1 MKDIQTTS
9 QRFERIIYSLKS
21 FGQIFIELGRGFL
34 RREPVLF
41 RAMIGSVIIGFAI
54 TFQFDVW
61 IFKKINLWQYYPP
74 DGWWFKFYALSM
86 MWSPIFLYGI
96 AMKNKKMEFAKNL
109 KEVFDLVG
117 LKNAIGSYPKFLNL
131 IPLTGGT
138 MKLTLTNGSFPKA
151 EWDKRKQKLEAN
163 MRIFVDEIDEVPEK
177 GLIEMTFSYEPMP
190 TKVSLE
196 DIYSYRDYKFFMGR
210 DRIKSYVGDFAENPH
225 FLIAGES
232 GGGKSAF
239 LRQLFTTIK
248 VNQPESQFLLMD
260 LKAGLE
266 FEHLRKIPGVTVICE
281 IQDVASALQNIVASI
296 HLRIQNLK
304 SKNYND
310 IKQFFKS
317 LEYQRMTVEEKRSH
331 TLGHRTFVVVD
342 ECAEI
347 FLFGLGHKPEYTREI
362 RACMSKITRLGRA
375 CGVHVVL
382 ATQRPDKNAVDP
394 QVKSNLTST
403 VCYRIHDIGGSL
415 AVLGTGRA
423 MDLPKIAGRAVL
435 AQGSQEVEI
444 QTPFLDF
451 AESQKL
457 LAETFKISLDLEPT
471 SINSGKSNK
480 EAIKHEKVMEPYI
493 P

>member
-1 MKDIQTTS
+1 
-9 QRFERIIYSLKS
+9 
-21 FGQIFIELGRGFL
+21 
-34 RREPVLF
+34 
-41 RAMIGSVIIGFAI
+41 
-54 TFQFDVW
+54 
-61 IFKKINLWQYYPP
+61 
-74 DGWWFKFYALSM
+74 
-86 MWSPIFLYGI
+86 
-96 AMKNKKMEFAKNL
+96 
-109 KEVFDLVG
+109 
-117 LKNAIGSYPKFLNL
+117 
-131 IPLTGGT
+131 
-138 MKLTLTNGSFPKA
+138 
-151 EWDKRKQKLEAN
+151 
-163 MRIFVDEIDEVPEK
+163 
-177 GLIEMTFSYEPMP
+177 
-190 TKVSLE
+190 
-196 DIYSYRDYKFFMGR
+196 
-210 DRIKSYVGDFAENPH
+210 
-225 FLIAGES
+225 
-232 GGGKSAF
+232 
-239 LRQLFTTIK
+239 
-248 VNQPESQFLLMD
+248 MD

-266 FEHLRKIPGVTVICE
+266 FEHLKKIPGVTVICD
-281 IQDVASALQNIVASI
+281 IQHVASALQNIVATL

-310 IKQFFKS
+310 IKQFFQS
-317 LEYQRMTVEEKRSH
+317 SEYQRMTIEEKRDH

-415 AVLGTGRA
+415 AVLGSGRA

-451 AESQKL
+451 AQSQRL
-457 LAETFKISLDLEPT
+457 LAETFKLSLDLEPLNHG
-471 SINSGKSNK
+471 SLNSTQ
-480 EAIKHEKVMEPYI
+480 EANHYEKTMEPHI